1 MKNEGGCDLKTV
13 KRTGTVVLCIV
24 FAVLLCA
31 APLWVLPIAGAVFPE
46 DSHVNDF
53 TAAVVDKYD
62 RLNSLEGQKIVFVGG
77 SSLPF
82 GLRCSL
88 IEEELGY
95 EVVDFGV
102 YAALGTVVMMDLSLS
117 GIREGDIVVLAPETD
132 PQLYSDYYD
141 PCLFREAIGDRT
153 DLLSSLSHARR
164 MKTALAYY
172 PALYERM
179 KDRSNPTVPE
189 SELYARSSFD
199 EWGDI
204 AVERMRNRMS
214 DGYDK
219 SKIVDLYALFDRG
232 FFDEVNDYAAK
243 VKAKGATLLFWFSP
257 INAAAADFVDADA
270 DYFTERLEEE
280 LDCPL
285 LGPLSDTVYDSAYFY
300 DTNFHLNDAGSYL
313 HTATTIYRLQE
324 YLGLEPGVGFEIPS
338 PPVAQYQL
346 GSDGTFLYR
355 CSNWGDATIEGVE
368 DELRWSAST
377 LTIPETYGEYH
388 VNQLRSGC
396 FAGCKKLTSL
406 TIPTWIQTIG
416 SDVFRDCPNLTEIWI
431 RTTSPSE
438 LVIPDTGLFDGA
450 SPSLKVY
457 IPREAFDTFCSN
469 YTWRNYREYFVAY
482 DPE

>member
-1 MKNEGGCDLKTV
+1 MKS
-13 KRTGTVVLCIV
+13 RSGTWIVALCTV
-24 FAVLLCA
+24 FALLLTA
-31 APLWVLPIAGAVFPE
+31 APLWALPIAGAVFPE

-62 RLNSLEGQKIVFVGG
+62 RLNSLEGRKIVFVGG

-82 GLRCSL
+82 GLRSSL

-117 GIREGDIVVLAPETD
+117 GIKEGDVVVLAPETD

-141 PCLFREAIGDRT
+141 PCLFREAIGERT
-153 DLLSSLSHARR
+153 DLLASLSKGRR
-164 MKTALAYY
+164 RKTALAYY

-179 KDRSNPTVPE
+179 RDRNNPTVPE

-204 AVERMRNRMS
+204 AVERVRNRMAE
-214 DGYDK
+214 GYDQ
-219 SKIVDLYALFDRG
+219 SKIVDLYTLFDRG
-232 FFDEVNDYAAK
+232 FFDEVNDYAKK
-243 VKAKGATLLFWFSP
+243 VREKGATLLFWFSP

-270 DYFTERLEEE
+270 DYFTERLSEE

-285 LGPLSDTVYDSAYFY
+285 LGSVSDTVYDPAYFY
-300 DTNFHLNDAGSYL
+300 DTNYHLNDAGSYL
-313 HTATTIYRLQE
+313 HTATTILKLQE
-324 YLGLEPGVGFEIPS
+324 YFGWEIGVDFEIPS
-338 PPVAQYQL
+338 PPLAQYQL

-368 DELRWSAST
+368 EEVLRVAST
-377 LTIPETYGEYH
+377 LTIPEFYGDYR
-388 VNQLRSGC
+388 VNQLRSEC
-396 FAGCKKLTSL
+396 FAGCKNLTSL
-406 TIPTWIQTIG
+406 VIPDWIQTIG

-431 RTTSPSE
+431 RSTSPSE
-438 LVIPDTGLFDGA
+438 LVVPDSGLFDGA

-457 IPREAFDTFCSN
+457 IPRSAYHAFCAN
-469 YTWRNYREYFVAY
+469 YIWGNYEEYFVAY